1 MVVENSDVLDNRG
14 FLPISKKEIDL
25 LGWDYIDV
33 ILFTG
38 DAYIDH
44 PSFGTAVIGRYLQSL
59 GYRVAI
65 VPQPNWRDDLR
76 DFKKLGA
83 PRLFFGVNSGV
94 MDSMINHYTAA
105 KRLRSDDAY
114 TPDGRAGQRPD
125 YAVTIY
131 SKILKELYPTVPVV
145 IGGVEA
151 SLRRLAHYDYWQDSL
166 KPSILF
172 ESKADILVYGMGE
185 RAVKEI
191 AAVLEKGGSVE
202 ELKSIPQT
210 AWLSNYAYQGEQRAV
225 KLISYEKV
233 LKSREDFVKNFNI
246 IEKESNAWFP
256 AHITEPCMGKYVRV
270 NPPFENEP
278 DGAIDEFYDL
288 PYKREPHYRYSGKH
302 ISAYE
307 MIKFSVNTHRGCFGS
322 CSFCTISAHQGKFVQ
337 SRSEASILKEL
348 SVIAAKD
355 NFKGIISDL
364 GGPTANM
371 YKMKGKNLAIC
382 VKCHRAS
389 CIYPS
394 ICNNLNHSHQ
404 PLLNLYSKASKIK
417 NIKKNFV
424 SSGIRYDLFLNGK
437 GYLDNSGKEY
447 LKELILNHTSGRLK
461 VAPEHTEES
470 VLKAMG
476 KPSFS
481 NFIFL
486 KDEFERICNNEQK
499 RFQLIPYFISSHPGC
514 TMEHMRALA
523 SNKTLKG
530 VHLEQVQDFTPTPMT
545 RSAAAFYSGID
556 PVTLKKMF
564 VERDLNKKKKQ
575 KLFFFNKF

>member
-1 MVVENSDVLDNRG
+1 MSIEKGEILKNRG

-83 PRLFFGVNSGV
+83 PRLFFGVSSGA

-105 KRLRSDDAY
+105 KRLRSNDAY

-125 YAVTIY
+125 YAVTVY
-131 SKILKELYPTVPVV
+131 SKILKDLYPTVPVI

-151 SLRRLAHYDYWQDSL
+151 SLRRVAHYDYWQDSL

-172 ESKADILVYGMGE
+172 ESKADLLIYGMGE
-185 RAVKEI
+185 RPIKEI
-191 AAVLEKGGSVE
+191 ASILNEGGSIE
-202 ELKSIPQT
+202 ELHAVPQT
-210 AWLSNYAYQGEQRAV
+210 AWLSNSPYQGEERAV

-233 LKSREDFVKNFNI
+233 LKSREAFVRNFNL

-256 AHITEPCMGKYVRV
+256 AHISEPCMGKYVRV
-270 NPPFENEP
+270 NPPFEIER
-278 DGAIDEFYDL
+278 DGAIDQFYDM

-302 ISAYE
+302 IAAFE
-307 MIKFSVNTHRGCFGS
+307 MIKFSVTTHRGCFGS

-348 SVIAAKD
+348 STIAANKS
-355 NFKGIISDL
+355 FKGVVSDL

-371 YKMKGKNLAIC
+371 YQMKGKDIDLC
-382 VKCHRAS
+382 KKCKRES
-389 CIYPS
+389 CLYPS
-394 ICNNLNHSHQ
+394 ICKNLNNSHK
-404 PLLNLYSKASKIK
+404 PLLDLYKKASKIK

-424 SSGIRYDLFLNGK
+424 SSGIRYDLFLDK
-437 GYLDNSGKEY
+437 RGYLDNNGREY

-481 NFIFL
+481 SFTFL
-486 KDEFERICNNEQK
+486 KKEFDKICNKENK
-499 RFQLIPYFISSHPGC
+499 KFQLIPYFISSHPGC
-514 TMEHMRALA
+514 TMEHMKALA
-523 SNKTLKG
+523 SNITLKG

-545 RSAAAFYSGID
+545 RSSAAFYSGID
-556 PVTLKKMF
+556 PITFNKIF

-575 KLFFFNKF
+575 KSLFFNKF

>member
-1 MVVENSDVLDNRG
+1 MVSKNRG
-14 FLPISKKEIDL
+14 FLPTSKKELDL
-25 LGWDYIDV
+25 LGWDYIDI

-105 KRLRSDDAY
+105 KRLRSNDAY
-114 TPDGRAGQRPD
+114 TADGRAGQRPD
-125 YAVTIY
+125 YAVTVY
-131 SKILKELYPTVPVV
+131 SKILKKLYPTVPVI

-172 ESKADILVYGMGE
+172 ESQADLLVYGMGE
-185 RAVKEI
+185 RVVKEV
-191 AAVLEKGGSVE
+191 ASTLNKGGSLE
-202 ELKSIPQT
+202 DLKKIPQT
-210 AWLSNYAYQGEQRAV
+210 AWLSNFPYQGEERAV

-233 LKSREDFVKNFNI
+233 LKSREDFVKNFNV
-246 IEKESNAWFP
+246 IEEESNAWAP
-256 AHITEPCMGKYVRV
+256 AHISEPCMGKYVRV
-270 NPPFENEP
+270 NPPFEIGP
-278 DGAIDEFYDL
+278 DGAIDQFYDL
-288 PYKREPHYRYSGKH
+288 PYKREPHYRYLGKH
-302 ISAYE
+302 ISAFE
-307 MIKFSVNTHRGCFGS
+307 MIKFSVTTHRGCFGS

-337 SRSEASILKEL
+337 SRSEESILKEL
-348 SVIAAKD
+348 SMIAAHE

-371 YKMKGKNLAIC
+371 YKMKGKNLDIC
-382 VKCHRAS
+382 IKCHRDS
-389 CIYPS
+389 CIYPN
-394 ICNNLNHSHQ
+394 ICKNLNYSHN
-404 PLLNLYSKASKIK
+404 PLLELYSKASKVK

-424 SSGIRYDLFLNGK
+424 SSGIRYDLFLNKK

-447 LKELILNHTSGRLK
+447 FKELILNHTSGRLK

-476 KPSFS
+476 KPPFS
-481 NFIFL
+481 NFTFL
-486 KDEFERICNNEQK
+486 KNEFDKICKEEQK
-499 RFQLIPYFISSHPGC
+499 KFQLIPYFISSHPGC
-514 TMEHMRALA
+514 TLEHMKALA
-523 SNKTLKG
+523 SNKILKS
-530 VHLEQVQDFTPTPMT
+530 VYLNQVQDFTPTPMT
-545 RSAAAFYSGID
+545 RSAAAFYSGLD
-556 PVTLKKMF
+556 PTTLKKMF

-575 KLFFFNKF
+575 KSLFFNKF